1 MELQE
6 NDGEEGSSYPSQQLL
21 DLDKGIGDGSSSKSL
36 GGFRTLPFIFATE
49 IGERFSY
56 IGFHSNLITYLT
68 QQLNLPL
75 VSASNIITNFNGT
88 TNFTPL
94 IGALIADSFAGNF
107 WTLIVGIL
115 IFQLGMISVTTTAVV
130 KSLHPPP
137 CPSQVECKQ
146 PSVTQM
152 GSLYFSLFL
161 IACGL
166 GGIRPCVVT
175 FAADQLDMKKK
186 PGSPREDKSTSWNLF
201 NWYYIMD
208 GLARLAAF
216 TVVVYVQDN
225 IGWGWGLGLP
235 TIAMA
240 VSIGIFFFGSPW
252 YNRVKPKGS
261 PMIRL
266 AQVIVAAVKKR
277 TFDVPNNSELLY
289 RNDELDAAISVH
301 GRLLHTSQF
310 KWLDKAATVKPGELS
325 NGNPP
330 NPWKLATV
338 HRVEELKAFIRI
350 LPIWAASI
358 LLVMAT
364 SHNHSFL
371 IQQGRTMD
379 RHLWSS
385 FQIPPASLSVFSI
398 FTLVIGLIAYERLF
412 VPIIKHFTGNP
423 SGLTALQRLGVGLC
437 FHILQTAVSALV
449 EIKRK
454 AVAAEYG
461 LLDHPEATIPMTVF
475 WLVPQL
481 SLQGVAEVFTN
492 VGQLEFMYE
501 QAPESMKSIAVGLN
515 WIGSSVGDYLGSTLV
530 LLVHKYSG
538 EEHNWLPDRNLNR
551 GRLDYYYWLISAI
564 QVGNL
569 VYFSICAAS
578 FTSNPAAKAADED
591 GDRTRDEQ
599 LVTHLA

>member
-166 GGIRPCVVT
+166 GGIRPCV
-175 FAADQLDMKKK
+175 
-186 PGSPREDKSTSWNLF
+186 
-201 NWYYIMD
+201 
-208 GLARLAAF
+208 
-216 TVVVYVQDN
+216 
-225 IGWGWGLGLP
+225 
-235 TIAMA
+235 
-240 VSIGIFFFGSPW
+240 GSPW